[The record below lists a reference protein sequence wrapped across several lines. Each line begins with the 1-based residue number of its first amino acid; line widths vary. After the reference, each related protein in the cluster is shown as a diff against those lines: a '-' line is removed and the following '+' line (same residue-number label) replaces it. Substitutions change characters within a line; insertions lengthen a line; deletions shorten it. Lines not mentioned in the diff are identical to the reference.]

1 MYIFMKRKKL
11 VSVGHRLSLTA
22 RTTKE
27 AALDASDDF
36 SGILTL
42 NFAHLSRSSDACW
55 DDNEAV
61 KSAVHRLSTHGVW
74 AARDEKEGK
83 EDRRKRER
91 RKWKQN
97 ERRARRRVGRTP
109 GTHVARRGKSG
120 ATESP
125 GGTRKHVHTRQKRRR
140 RVT

>member
-1 MYIFMKRKKL
+1 MKYKRL
-11 VSVGHRLSLTA
+11 VSVIDSRYREKPRKRL
-22 RTTKE
+22 
-27 AALDASDDF
+27 ALDVGDDF

-61 KSAVHRLSTHGVW
+61 KSSVHRLSTHGVW

-83 EDRRKRER
+83 ENRRKRKG
-91 RKWKQN
+91 RKWAE
-97 ERRARRRVGRTP
+97 ERRARRRAGRPPPPSHTRR
-109 GTHVARRGKSG
+109 ARGQEQKR

-125 GGTRKHVHTRQKRRR
+125 GGTRKHVHTRHKRRR

>member
-1 MYIFMKRKKL
+1 MKYKRL
-11 VSVGHRLSLTA
+11 VSVIDSRYREKPRKRL
-22 RTTKE
+22 
-27 AALDASDDF
+27 ALDVGDDF

-61 KSAVHRLSTHGVW
+61 KSSVHRLSTHGVW

-83 EDRRKRER
+83 EDRRKRKG
-91 RKWKQN
+91 RKWAE
-97 ERRARRRVGRTP
+97 ERRARRRAGRTP
-109 GTHVARRGKSG
+109 PPPPSHTRRARGQEQKR

-125 GGTRKHVHTRQKRRR
+125 GGTRKHVHTRHKRRR

>member
-1 MYIFMKRKKL
+1 MKYKRL
-11 VSVGHRLSLTA
+11 VSVIDSRYREKPRKRL
-22 RTTKE
+22 
-27 AALDASDDF
+27 ALDVGDDF

-61 KSAVHRLSTHGVW
+61 KSSVHRLSTHGVW

-83 EDRRKRER
+83 EDRRKRKG
-91 RKWKQN
+91 RKWAE
-97 ERRARRRVGRTP
+97 ERRARRRAGRPPPPSHTRR
-109 GTHVARRGKSG
+109 ARGQEQKR

-125 GGTRKHVHTRQKRRR
+125 GGTRKHVHTRHKRRR

>member
-1 MYIFMKRKKL
+1 MKYKRL
-11 VSVGHRLSLTA
+11 VSVIDSRYREKPRKRL
-22 RTTKE
+22 
-27 AALDASDDF
+27 ALDVGDDF

-61 KSAVHRLSTHGVW
+61 KSSVHRLSTHGVW

-83 EDRRKRER
+83 EDRRKRKG
-91 RKWKQN
+91 RKWAE
-97 ERRARRRVGRTP
+97 ERRARRRAGRPPPPPSHTRR
-109 GTHVARRGKSG
+109 ARGQEQKR

-125 GGTRKHVHTRQKRRR
+125 GGTRKHVHTRHKRRR